1 MKDLGLI
8 FKDST
13 SACGVWTLANHQVPT
28 KLLYHSPL
36 LQQERGRKY
45 INKLVGQD
53 GDWEITYQ
61 LLLQAK
67 QTQLGL
73 IN

>member
-13 SACGVWTLANHQVPT
+13 FPCGELTLANHQVPT

-36 LQQERGRKY
+36 PQQERGRKY
-45 INKLVGQD
+45 DNKLVGQD
-53 GDWEITYQ
+53 RDREITYQ
-61 LLLQAK
+61 LLL
-67 QTQLGL
+67 
-73 IN
+73 